1 MEIVKNI
8 GAIVGLV
15 LSCITLITLCCKPI
29 RRRLMEWIRQT
40 SKTDETTQL
49 MQEFKSLLQSHIS
62 LDEKKQAKIDL
73 ISEAILDLLRDDIT
87 RIYFQYIGKGE
98 LPAYEKQNL
107 VTLFERYKKMG
118 GNAYIH
124 NVYDELMELPLC
136 GTK

>member
-29 RRRLMEWIRQT
+29 RKRLMEWIRHT

-87 RIYFQYIGKGE
+87 RIYFQYIGKKE

-107 VTLFERYKKMG
+107 VTLFEQYKKMG

-124 NVYDELMELPLC
+124 NVYNELMELPLS